1 MREFLPIIGR
11 IARKEFRGFFS
22 TPAAY
27 LFVGAFLALILFI
40 FFWLETFF
48 ARNIADVRPLF
59 EWLPLLLIFLVA
71 ALTMRSW
78 AEERSA
84 GTLESLLTAPVRP
97 IELVFGKFFAS
108 LSLVSIALLLT
119 LPLPVTVSLLGP
131 LDWGPVIGGYV
142 ATIFLAAAYVAIGL
156 YMSVRTDNSIVALIL
171 TSVVCGL
178 FYLIGAETVT
188 TLFGHEVGGRLALLG
203 TGARFESISRGVLD
217 LRDLY
222 YYCSIVGVFLTLNVF
237 SLERIRWAG
246 NPLSRKHRRWAW
258 AAGLTAANFIAGNLW
273 LGSIAYARIDMTQG
287 NLYSLS
293 PATQQQLSQL
303 REPLLIR
310 GYFSAKTHPL
320 LAPLMPR
327 LKDLLKEYVAASGGR
342 ARMEVIDPT
351 RDRAAEEEAASRYG
365 IRPVPF
371 QTADRY
377 QAAVV
382 SSYFDLVI
390 AYGDQYETL
399 GFQDLIEV
407 KAYSEDDVDV
417 VLKDPEYSITRA
429 IRKVTGA
436 YQAGGNIFENVTRP
450 VTFKGYFS
458 PEKRLPKALR
468 QLRADLELL
477 LQELGKSA
485 GERLTVSF
493 ADPEADGG
501 RLAEEL
507 KQKYGFRPQIT
518 SPLDPKP
525 FWFYMVL
532 EADGEVVQVP
542 LPTALSKDELKR
554 AVDAAL
560 QRLAPGVLKT
570 VAIVKPPAG
579 PGSQRYTGLEKT
591 LAENVRLKEADLK
604 NGRVPEEADLLLVLA
619 PGRLD
624 EKQRF
629 AVDQF
634 LMRGG
639 SVIATTSPF
648 DIQIAGSLTATKNP
662 FGLREWLAHHGLTV
676 EETMVLD
683 PHNAALPVPVE
694 RRLGGI
700 TLREIRMLPYPHFPD
715 VRKEGLG
722 QNSPITAS
730 LGQLT
735 LNWASPV
742 KVDPEKNK
750 GRTVTELVRSSAK
763 SWTSESLDILPDYQA
778 YPDTGF
784 PVGDQQASSLMAVAV
799 EGRFDSFYRGKESP
813 LAKKDGDAGQDK
825 EAVSVTGIIDH
836 SPESARLILVSSN
849 TFASDMA
856 TELVSQGLGTHYTK
870 PSAFIQNAVDW
881 SLEDRSLLALRGR
894 TQLAR
899 TLDPLPEGRQR
910 LWESANYVLALI
922 GLLTVWIWRRHVA
935 AADQKR
941 YQKVLREVL
950 MEA

>member
-1 MREFLPIIGR
+1 MRELLPVVSR
-11 IARKEFRGFFS
+11 VTRKEFRGFFS

-27 LFVGAFLALILFI
+27 LFIGAFLALVLFM

-78 AEERSA
+78 AEERLA

-97 IELVFGKFFAS
+97 LELVLGKFFAS
-108 LSLVSIALLLT
+108 LLLVSLALLLT

-142 ATIFLAAAYVAIGL
+142 ATIFLAAGYVAIGL

-178 FYLIGAETVT
+178 FYLIGAEPVA
-188 TLFGHEVGGRLALLG
+188 TLFGHEVGSWLAILG
-203 TGARFESISRGVLD
+203 TGTRFESISRGVLD

-237 SLERIRWAG
+237 SLEQIRWAG
-246 NPLSRKHRRWAW
+246 NPTSRRHRQWVW
-258 AAGLTAANFIAGNLW
+258 VAGLAAANFIAGNLW
-273 LGSIAYARIDMTQG
+273 LGSITSARIDMTHG

-293 PATQQQLSQL
+293 QSTQQQLTQL

-320 LAPLMPR
+320 LAPLVPR
-327 LKDLLKEYVAASGGR
+327 LKDLLQEYVVASGGR
-342 ARMEVIDPT
+342 ARVEIIDPT
-351 RDRAAEEEAASRYG
+351 RDRDAEEEAASRYG
-365 IRPVPF
+365 VRPVPF

-390 AYGDQYETL
+390 AYGDQYERL

-407 KAYSEDDVDV
+407 KAYSEDDLDV
-417 VLKDPEYSITRA
+417 VLKDPEYAITRA
-429 IRKVTGA
+429 VRKVAGA
-436 YQAGGNIFENVTRP
+436 YQAGGNVFENLARS
-450 VTFKGYFS
+450 VTFKGYIS
-458 PEKRLPKALR
+458 SEQRLPKALR
-468 QLRADLELL
+468 DLRADLEILVK
-477 LQELGKSA
+477 ELGKAA
-485 GERLTVSF
+485 GDRF
-493 ADPEADGG
+493 AVQFVDPDAEGSQ
-501 RLAEEL
+501 LAEEL
-507 KQKYGFRPQIT
+507 KHKYGFRPQIV

-542 LPTALSKDELKR
+542 LPTTLSKEELKR
-554 AVDAAL
+554 AVEAAL

-570 VAIVKPPAG
+570 VAIVKPQSNSPNS
-579 PGSQRYTGLEKT
+579 PRYTELDKT

-604 NGRVPEEADLLLVLA
+604 NGRVPAEADLLLVLA
-619 PGRLD
+619 PDQLD
-624 EKQRF
+624 DKQRF
-629 AVDQF
+629 AIDQF
-634 LMRGG
+634 LMQGG
-639 SVIATTSPF
+639 SMIVTTSPF
-648 DIQIAGSLTATKNP
+648 DVHITGTLTATKKTS
-662 FGLREWLAHHGLTV
+662 GLQEWLAHHGITIG
-676 EETMVLD
+676 ETMVLD
-683 PHNAALPVPVE
+683 PQNAALPIPVE
-694 RRLGGI
+694 RQLGGI

-715 VRKEGLG
+715 LRKEGLS

-742 KVDPEKNK
+742 TVDAEKNRE
-750 GRTVTELVRSSAK
+750 RTVTELVRSSAK
-763 SWTSESLDILPDYQA
+763 SWTSESQNVLPDYRT
-778 YPDTGF
+778 YPNTGF
-784 PVGDQQASSLMAVAV
+784 PVGDERVGSVMAVAI
-799 EGRFDSFYRGKESP
+799 EGKFDSFYQGKESP
-813 LAKKDGDAGQDK
+813 LTPKGDNVSSDK
-825 EAVSVTGIIDH
+825 EAAAQVTGIINH
-836 SPESARLILVSSN
+836 SPDSARLILVASN

-856 TELVSQGLGTHYTK
+856 MDLVSQGLSTRYTK
-870 PSAFIQNAVDW
+870 PLAFIQNAVDW

-899 TLDPLPEGRQR
+899 TLDPLPDGRQQ
-910 LWESANYVLALI
+910 LWESANYGLALI
-922 GLLTVWIWRRHVA
+922 GLLAIWIWRRRVA
-935 AADQKR
+935 VADQKR
-941 YQKVLREVL
+941 YQQVL